1 MPQLDG
7 LRFVAAFIVVLN
19 HFLDE
24 LNFDFKFPTGFY
36 GVQIFFAIS
45 GFLIT
50 GILLRQKDA
59 TVELSKKRIIKNFF
73 IKRFL
78 RLFPPYYLLIA
89 FYIIMQ
95 SLGLYIAEPGW
106 IPFYLTYLPNWF
118 FYYHGWQGT
127 VDNHL
132 WSLGVEEQFY
142 LLWPFLILTLPR
154 KQEYKW
160 ILCMI
165 VIGYIFKCIIHHVFL
180 LEGDPFLLPLAQMDT
195 LGIGALLACAVEYK
209 MRLAEWLKKILPYLL
224 PLSIV
229 ATIYVSYD
237 APRNDPYLCFCLIFM
252 TGSLVYKTYLGFD
265 GILKSFFENKFIIYG
280 GKISYGVYLYHKVIP
295 ILVESSLRS
304 IGIIH
309 PSSRFVLIISIALTF
324 IVAHFSWIYIEKPIL
339 KLKDRFE
346 V

>member
-24 LNFDFKFPTGFY
+24 LHFDFKFPTGFY

-50 GILLRQKDA
+50 SILLRQKNA
-59 TVELSKKRIIKNFF
+59 IVELSKRRIIKNFF

-78 RLFPPYYLLIA
+78 RLFPPYYLLII
-89 FYIIMQ
+89 FYITMQ
-95 SLGLYIAEPGW
+95 HFGLYIAEPGW

-127 VDNHL
+127 IDNHL

-142 LLWPFLILTLPR
+142 LLWPFVILTLPR

-160 ILCMI
+160 ILWMI
-165 VIGYIFKCIIHHVFL
+165 LIGYLFKCIIGKFFL
-180 LEGDPFLLPLAQMDT
+180 LDGDPFLLPLAQMDT

-209 MRLAEWLKKILPYLL
+209 MKLAEWLKKILPFLL
-224 PLSIV
+224 PVSII
-229 ATIYVSYD
+229 ATLYFSYD
-237 APRNDPYLCFCLIFM
+237 APRNDPFLCFCLIFL
-252 TGSLVYKTYLGFD
+252 TGSLVYKAYLGFN
-265 GILKSFFENKFIIYG
+265 GEFKFFFENKFVIYG
-280 GKISYGVYLYHKVIP
+280 GKISYGIYLYHKVIP
-295 ILVESSLRS
+295 ILFTSSLRS
-304 IGIIH
+304 LGIGN
-309 PSSRFVLIISIALTF
+309 PNAVVVLLSSIAITF
-324 IVAHFSWIYIEKPIL
+324 IVAHFSWIWIEKPIL